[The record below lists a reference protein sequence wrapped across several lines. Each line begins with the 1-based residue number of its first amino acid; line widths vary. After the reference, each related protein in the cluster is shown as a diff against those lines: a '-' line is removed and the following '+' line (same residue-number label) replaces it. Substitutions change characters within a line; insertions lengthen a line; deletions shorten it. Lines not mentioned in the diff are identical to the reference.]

1 MLQTL
6 VDISLKS
13 LVSKRGMRLS
23 LKRKKEKKE
32 KRKRDDKKEKKH
44 ENKDSPCSH
53 QKIFHDPIRE
63 RYVSRSIIKCVYP
76 SIHHIT
82 THMHILI

>member
-1 MLQTL
+1 MLQIFVNT
-6 VDISLKS
+6 SLKS

-32 KRKRDDKKEKKH
+32 KRKRDDKKENKH

-53 QKIFHDPIRE
+53 KNFPSLNKE
-63 RYVSRSIIKCVYP
+63 RD
-76 SIHHIT
+76 
-82 THMHILI
+82 MF